1 MQFQP
6 VYENGEL
13 FLPKIE
19 LPMAANHS
27 IGIITDLKRKQLL
40 MNQAADHS
48 RYYLFRV
55 QQGEYMRL
63 TVEELIAF
71 LTRVT
76 ERNEQVASLLDYFNL
91 KAERKVKIKDLSSSK
106 RMYVT
111 SLRVFF
117 AHQPALVLEEPY
129 FYLEEQDRRQFKRI
143 LDDLSQEKQLLIL
156 TSNLEDAIISCD
168 AIYRLNEFGLHPLD
182 IRDPEEEQPEGQKG
196 QEPQEVQ
203 EQDQANITLQ
213 KIATKRKDKVI
224 LFNPPEIDYIE
235 SVEGSILVHVG
246 GEHYDCALT
255 LTELEQRLLNFG
267 FFRCHRSYIVNL
279 QKVREIITWTK
290 NSYSLR
296 LTTGKDAV
304 VPLSRTK
311 LQELKAHLNI

>member
-6 VYENGEL
+6 MYYDGEI

-19 LPMAANHS
+19 LNMTSNQS

-40 MNQAADHS
+40 MNQLVNHS
-48 RYYLFRV
+48 QYYLFRA

-63 TVEELIAF
+63 TVEELITF
-71 LTRVT
+71 LIKVT
-76 ERNEQVASLLDYFNL
+76 ERNEHVALLMDYFAL
-91 KAERKVKIKDLSSSK
+91 KEERKVKIKDLSSSK

-111 SLRVFF
+111 LLRVFF
-117 AHQPALVLEEPY
+117 AHQPTLVLEEPY
-129 FYLEEQDRRQFKRI
+129 FYLEEQDRRHFKRI
-143 LDDLSQEKQLLIL
+143 LDDLSKEKQILIL

-168 AIYRLNEFGLHPLD
+168 TIYRLNELGLHPLD
-182 IRDPEEEQPEGQKG
+182 IRDSEEDK
-196 QEPQEVQ
+196 QEVQ
-203 EQDQANITLQ
+203 EQDRANITLQ
-213 KIATKRKDKVI
+213 KIYTKRNDKVI

-235 SVEGSILVHVG
+235 SIDGSILVHVG
-246 GEHYDCALT
+246 GENYDCALT

-296 LTTGKDAV
+296 LNTGKDAV
-304 VPLSRTK
+304 VPLSRSK
-311 LQELKAHLNI
+311 LHELKALLNI

>member
-6 VYENGEL
+6 IYYDGEL

-19 LPMAANHS
+19 LNMSCNQS

-40 MNQAADHS
+40 MNQLLDRSQYHI
-48 RYYLFRV
+48 FRAG
-55 QQGEYMRL
+55 QNEYMHL
-63 TVEELIAF
+63 TVEELITF
-71 LTRVT
+71 LINVT
-76 ERNEQVASLLDYFNL
+76 ERNERAALLLDYFAL
-91 KAERKVKIKDLSSSK
+91 KEERKVKIKNLSPSK

-111 SLRVFF
+111 LLRVYF
-117 AHQPALVLEEPY
+117 AHQPTLVLEEPY

-143 LDDLSQEKQLLIL
+143 LDDLSKEKQFLIL

-168 AIYRLNEFGLHPLD
+168 AIYRLNKLGFHQLD
-182 IRDPEEEQPEGQKG
+182 IRDSEEDK
-196 QEPQEVQ
+196 QEVQ
-203 EQDQANITLQ
+203 EQDRANITLQ
-213 KIATKRKDKVI
+213 KIYTKRNDKVI
-224 LFNPPEIDYIE
+224 LFDPPEVDYIE
-235 SVEGSILVHVG
+235 SIDGSILVHVG
-246 GEHYDCALT
+246 GENYVCALT

-296 LTTGKDAV
+296 LNTGKDAV
-304 VPLSRTK
+304 VPLSRSK
-311 LQELKAHLNI
+311 LHELKALLNI

>member
-6 VYENGEL
+6 MYDDGEL

-19 LPMAANHS
+19 LSMTSNQS

-40 MNQAADHS
+40 MNQLANHS
-48 RYYLFRV
+48 QYHLFRAP
-55 QQGEYMRL
+55 QNEYMRL
-63 TVEELIAF
+63 TVEELITF
-71 LTRVT
+71 LIKVT
-76 ERNEQVASLLDYFNL
+76 ERNEHTASLLGYFAL
-91 KAERKVKIKDLSSSK
+91 KEERKVKIKNLSSSR

-111 SLRVFF
+111 LLRVFF
-117 AHQPALVLEEPY
+117 AHQPTLVLEEPY
-129 FYLEEQDRRQFKRI
+129 FYLEEQDRRHFKRI
-143 LDDLSQEKQLLIL
+143 LDDLSKEKRILIL

-168 AIYRLNEFGLHPLD
+168 TIYRLNESGFHQLD
-182 IRDPEEEQPEGQKG
+182 IRDSEEDK
-196 QEPQEVQ
+196 QEVQ
-203 EQDQANITLQ
+203 EQDPANITLQ
-213 KIATKRKDKVI
+213 KISTKRNDKVI
-224 LFNPPEIDYIE
+224 LFNPPEIDFIE
-235 SVEGSILVHVG
+235 SLDGSILIHVG
-246 GEHYDCALT
+246 GENYDCALT

-296 LTTGKDAV
+296 LNTGKDDV

-311 LQELKAHLNI
+311 LQELKALLNI